1 MTAAPSSATS
11 LSQAPPRE
19 KRRLVIEPG
28 FQFRAQ
34 IPAVLSLAILA
45 LLTATAVFL
54 PLHHRVT
61 QEPDVGVRA
70 LLRQQLFDIHLRLW
84 PLFLVAGLIGVYY
97 GLYWSRRV
105 AEPLHRLHLHLQG
118 MAEGDLKPLDLRSS
132 HEYRIFEEDVGV
144 LNRKMHMLA
153 TRNRDV
159 LLAVHGYVSKL
170 RERLTAGDVIP
181 RADLD
186 ENVTA
191 ILNQLEK
198 TPDLA
203 KPRR

>member
-1 MTAAPSSATS
+1 MAGAPSSATT
-11 LSQAPPRE
+11 LSQASSQER
-19 KRRLVIEPG
+19 RRLVIEPG

-34 IPAVLSLAILA
+34 LPAVLSLVILA

-54 PLHHRVT
+54 PLHHRVV

-105 AEPLHRLHLHLQG
+105 AEPLRRLHLHLQG
-118 MAEGDLKPLDLRSS
+118 MAEGDLKPLELRPSD
-132 HEYRIFEEDVGV
+132 EYRIFEEDVGV
-144 LNRKMHMLA
+144 LNRKMQMLA
-153 TRNRDV
+153 SRNRDV

-170 RERLTAGDVIP
+170 RERLTTGDVIP
-181 RADLD
+181 RADL
-186 ENVTA
+186 EESVTA
-191 ILNQLEK
+191 ILSQLEK